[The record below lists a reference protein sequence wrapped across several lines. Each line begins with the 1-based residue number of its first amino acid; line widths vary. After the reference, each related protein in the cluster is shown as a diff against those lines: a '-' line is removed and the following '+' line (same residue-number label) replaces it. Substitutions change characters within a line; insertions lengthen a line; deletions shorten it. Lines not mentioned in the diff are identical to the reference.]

1 MTPREAFKTG
11 FLLRCA
17 EQGLDADQ
25 ISSAVDLAIEKV
37 AASDKSPGLL
47 GGLQSL
53 GGWGLAASA
62 AAGAGAGYLT
72 AKATEPDVDPEY
84 YKQIELINALK
95 QQTEHAR
102 RVALR
107 LTVRRPVRAPT
118 APRILG

>member
-17 EQGLDADQ
+17 EQGLGIDEIDTVVDRALEKL
-25 ISSAVDLAIEKV
+25 AVG
-37 AASDKSPGLL
+37 DKGPSFL

-62 AAGAGAGYLT
+62 AAGAGTGYLA

-107 LTVRRPVRAPT
+107 LSVRRPVRAPS
-118 APRILG
+118 APRMLG